1 MKLCEF
7 WTPRV
12 FVQCSE
18 CSFKKN
24 ETKLQSGLAFVQH
37 CSTVRLGCIFE
48 PLHMLE
54 RVHAHFKVNFND
66 YYSCTMLIQR

>member
-1 MKLCEF
+1 MSFGLLGRLF
-7 WTPRV
+7 SALTY
-12 FVQCSE
+12 E
-18 CSFKKN
+18 CSFKK
-24 ETKLQSGLAFVQH
+24 EKLQSGLAFVQH

-54 RVHAHFKVNFND
+54 RVRAHFKVNFND